1 MHDLVIRAGSVVDGT
16 GRPARTA
23 DVAIT
28 DGRITEV
35 GRVEGPSRQAIDAD
49 GALVTPGFV
58 DIHTHY
64 DGQATWD
71 PLLSPSCWHGVTTV
85 VMGNCGVGFAPVAAD
100 RHDWLI
106 GLMEGVEDIP
116 GAALAEGIRWGWES
130 FAEYLD
136 AIDASPHVVDIGAQV
151 PHGAVRAYVMGD
163 RGAANEP
170 ATADDIAAMAAIVR
184 DGIRAGALGFSTSRT
199 LAHRAIDGEPV
210 PGTFAAEDELFG
222 IGAVLGELGT
232 GVFELAPAGA
242 LGEDLAA
249 PEREVDWM
257 RRLSAAIGR
266 PVTYALLQNNSAP
279 DLWRKQLELTS
290 QAAAEGARV
299 RPQVHGRTV
308 SILLGFQT
316 FHPFNFTAG
325 WGETGVGLLPWQ
337 EQVRRIQAEPDLRAR
352 LVAELAAMDDDPII
366 QGFMHPDRIY
376 LLGDPPNYEPGPAD
390 SVSGIAAAAGVD
402 KWARLLDLMLAGG
415 GMELLNSPVANYSGG
430 NLDPVR
436 EMLLHPTS
444 AFGLGDGGAHAGQTC
459 DASTTTFLLT
469 HWARDR
475 AEGRLP
481 VELAVHKTTQ
491 ATATLYG
498 LGDRGVVAPGY
509 VGDVNVIDFDRL
521 ALHRPT
527 KVADLPGGASR
538 LIQRADGYV
547 HTIKGG
553 TVTFEGGRHTGAEP
567 GALLRGAR

>member
-1 MHDLVIRAGSVVDGT
+1 MHDLVIRGGTVVDGT
-16 GRPARTA
+16 GAPARTA
-23 DVAIT
+23 DVAIS

-35 GRVEGPSRQAIDAD
+35 GRVDGPTQRQIDAD

-116 GAALAEGIRWGWES
+116 GAALSEGIRWGWES
-130 FAEYLD
+130 FGEYLD
-136 AIDASPHVVDIGAQV
+136 AIEAHPHVVDIGAQV
-151 PHGAVRAYVMGD
+151 PHGAVRAYVMGE

-170 ATADDIAAMAAIVR
+170 ATAADIEAMAAIVR
-184 DGIRAGALGFSTSRT
+184 DGLRAGALGFSTSRT

-257 RRLSAAIGR
+257 RRLSAAVGR
-266 PVTYALLQNNSAP
+266 PVTYALLQNNSDP
-279 DLWRKQLELTS
+279 ELWRRQLDLTAR
-290 QAAAEGARV
+290 AAAEGVAV
-299 RPQVHGRTV
+299 RPQVHARTV

-316 FHPFNFTAG
+316 FHPFNFTAA
-325 WGETGVGLLPWQ
+325 WGETGVGLLPWE
-337 EQVRRIQAEPDLRAR
+337 EQVRRIASDPDLRAR
-352 LVAELAAMDDDPII
+352 LVTEVSAMADDPII

-376 LLGDPPNYEPGPAD
+376 LLGDPPNYEPGAAD
-390 SVSGIAAAAGVD
+390 SVSGLAAADGTD
-402 KWARLLDLMLAGG
+402 RWSKLLELMLADGG
-415 GMELLNSPVANYSGG
+415 GELLNSPVANYSHG
-430 NLDPVR
+430 NLDAVR
-436 EMLLHPTS
+436 DMLLHPTS

-459 DASTTTFLLT
+459 DASSTTFLLT

-475 AEGRLP
+475 DEGRLP

-498 LGDRGVVAPGY
+498 LGDRGVLAPGF
-509 VGDVNVIDFDRL
+509 VGDVNVIDFERL
-521 ALHRPT
+521 ALHRPR

-538 LIQRADGYV
+538 LVQGADGYV

-553 TVTFEGGRHTGAEP
+553 TVTFDEGAHTGAEP
-567 GALLRGAR
+567 GTLLRGAR